1 MGHRIHVVKKVEE
14 YASVEGFNYQQSEF
28 ESLLN
33 ALDCYV
39 NEYEEDNAD
48 RFEVP
53 TDEYEK
59 ALKAFKAYAN
69 GEEMPEDSGADPEYV
84 DEAVE
89 SLAYEDETH
98 EETVKRILQL
108 MEDFYEYRD
117 KDFDWMIFVSW

>member
-1 MGHRIHVVKKVEE
+1 MGKRIHVVKKVEE

-33 ALDCYV
+33 ALGCYA
-39 NEYEEDNAD
+39 NEYDEGNAD

-59 ALKAFKAYAN
+59 ALEAFKAYAK
-69 GEEMPEDSGADPEYV
+69 GEEMPEDSNVDPEDV
-84 DEAVE
+84 DEAVKD
-89 SLAYEDETH
+89 LTYENETH
-98 EETVKRILQL
+98 EEAVKRILQL

>member
-1 MGHRIHVVKKVEE
+1 MGHRVHVVKKVEE

-39 NEYEEDNAD
+39 HEYEEGNAD

-59 ALKAFKAYAN
+59 ALKTFKAYAK
-69 GEEMPEDSGADPEYV
+69 GEEMPEDSYVDPEDV
-84 DEAVE
+84 DDAVE
-89 SLAYEDETH
+89 SLAYEGETH
-98 EETVKRILQL
+98 EETVERLLSI
-108 MEDFYEYRD
+108 MESFYENRD
-117 KDFDWMIFVSW
+117 KGFSWMIFVSW

>member
-59 ALKAFKAYAN
+59 ALKAFKAYAK
-69 GEEMPEDSGADPEYV
+69 GEEMPEDSDADPEYV
-84 DEAVE
+84 DEVVE
-89 SLAYEDETH
+89 SLAYEGETH
-98 EETVKRILQL
+98 EEAVKRILQL

>member
-33 ALDCYV
+33 ALGCYV

-59 ALKAFKAYAN
+59 ALKAFKAYAK
-69 GEEMPEDSGADPEYV
+69 GEEMPEDSDADPEYV

-89 SLAYEDETH
+89 GLA
-98 EETVKRILQL
+98 EEAVKRILQL

-117 KDFDWMIFVSW
+117 KDFDWIIFVSW

>member
-1 MGHRIHVVKKVEE
+1 MGHRVHVVKKVEE
-14 YASVEGFNYQQSEF
+14 YASMEAFNYQQSEF

-39 NEYEEDNAD
+39 HEYEEGNAD

-59 ALKAFKAYAN
+59 ALKAFKAYAK
-69 GEEMPEDSGADPEYV
+69 GEEMPEDSGADSEYV

-89 SLAYEDETH
+89 SLAYEGETH
-98 EETVKRILQL
+98 EETVERLLSL
-108 MEDFYEYRD
+108 MEAFYESRD
-117 KDFDWMIFVSW
+117 KDFSWMIFVSW

>member
-1 MGHRIHVVKKVEE
+1 MGHRVHIVKKVEE

-39 NEYEEDNAD
+39 HEYDEDYTD

-53 TDEYEK
+53 TDEYERT
-59 ALKAFKAYAN
+59 LEAFKAYAK
-69 GEEMPEDSGADPEYV
+69 GEEMPEDSDVDPEYV
-84 DEAVE
+84 DEAVKDLSYDGE
-89 SLAYEDETH
+89 SHDEAV
-98 EETVKRILQL
+98 ERILSL
-108 MEDFYEYRD
+108 MESFYESRD